1 MCLVVSSDT
10 RTATPIFAPIPG
22 MVKYFFAMDL
32 QKSIFKKTSETKNKI
47 LWNKEFDTFDFLTL
61 K

>member
-1 MCLVVSSDT
+1 VFSRSFDT

-22 MVKYFFAMDL
+22 TAKYFLAMDL
-32 QKSIFKKTSETKNKI
+32 QKSIFKKKPAFKNKI
-47 LWNKEFDTFDFLTL
+47 LWKIKFNAFDFLTL

>member
-1 MCLVVSSDT
+1 VFSRSSDT

-22 MVKYFFAMDL
+22 TVKYFFAMDL
-32 QKSIFKKTSETKNKI
+32 QKSIFKKTPAAKNNI
-47 LWNKEFDTFDFLTL
+47 LQNYEFNAFDFLTL